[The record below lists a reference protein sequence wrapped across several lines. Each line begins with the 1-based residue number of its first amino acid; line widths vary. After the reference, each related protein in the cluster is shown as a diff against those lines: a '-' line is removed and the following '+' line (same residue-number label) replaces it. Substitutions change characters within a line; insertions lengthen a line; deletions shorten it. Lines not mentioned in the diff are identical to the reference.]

1 MDLIQSARIDVQVF
15 KKDHQVRQMAQTT
28 FQGISHSSDLLL
40 DIQLIAIFLP
50 ALADYEL
57 AYEL

>member
-1 MDLIQSARIDVQVF
+1 MDLMKSAGIDVQVS
-15 KKDHQVRQMAQTT
+15 KKDHQVRQMAQ
-28 FQGISHSSDLLL
+28 GISHNSDLLL